1 MEPILPV
8 YHQIRRAIRHG
19 VLDKRYLPNSKIPP
33 ENELASQFN
42 VNRMTV
48 RQALSSL
55 VQEGLLIR
63 RRGDGTFVTGNE
75 ELIQAMSLKHISL
88 TNELL
93 LPLMK
98 SKTLTVAKREVAPTP
113 IVREKLELNP
123 EEALVVRITRDR
135 LVPEGFRAFT
145 INYLPLELGRRISEE
160 QLMQKPLV
168 KIMEDDLKINFLEA
182 YQTIEASF
190 ADEET
195 AAHLGVQPGVPTLLM
210 ERIMYAEKG
219 RPVELVN
226 SIYEAGSYKCCLHLK
241 KVKRNTAADWICQI
255 TT

>member
-63 RRGDGTFVTGNE
+63 RRGEGTYVTGNE
-75 ELIQAMSLKHISL
+75 ELIQGMSLKHISL

-98 SKTLTVAKREVAPTP
+98 SKTLTVAKSEVPPSP
-113 IVREKLELNP
+113 IIREKLELNP
-123 EEALVVRITRDR
+123 DDARVVRITRDR

-145 INYLPLELGRRISEE
+145 INYLPLEIGRRISEE
-160 QLMQKPLV
+160 QLMKKPLV
-168 KIMEDDLKINFLEA
+168 KIMEEDFKINFLEA
-182 YQTIEASF
+182 FQTIEASF

-195 AAHLGVQPGVPTLLM
+195 AAHLGIQPGVPTLLM

-226 SIYEAGSYKCCLHLK
+226 SIYAAGSYKCCLHLK
-241 KVKRNTAADWICQI
+241 KVKRNNAADWICQI

>member
-1 MEPILPV
+1 MEPVLPV
-8 YHQIRRAIRHG
+8 YHQIRRAIRYW
-19 VLDKRYLPNSKIPP
+19 VLDKRYLPNQKIPP
-33 ENELASQFN
+33 EYDLASQFN

-63 RRGDGTFVTGNE
+63 KRGEGTFVTGDE
-75 ELIQAMSLKHISL
+75 DLIQGMSLKHISL

-98 SKTLTVAKREVAPTP
+98 SKTLTVAKSEVAPPP

-123 EEALVVRITRDR
+123 DDTLVVRITRDR

-145 INYLPLELGRRISEE
+145 VNYLPMDIGRSISEKE
-160 QLMQKPLV
+160 LLKRPLV
-168 KIMEDDLKINFLEA
+168 KIMEDDLKINFIEA
-182 YQTIEASF
+182 FQTIEASF

-195 AAHLGVQPGVPTLLM
+195 AAHLGILPGVPTLLM

-219 RPVELVN
+219 KPVELVN
-226 SIYEAGSYKCCLHLK
+226 TIYEANSYKCSLHLK
-241 KVKRNTAADWICQI
+241 KVKRGPSFDWICQI
-255 TT
+255 TK

>member
-1 MEPILPV
+1 MEPVLPV
-8 YHQIRRAIRHG
+8 YHQIRRAIKYW
-19 VLDKRYLPNSKIPP
+19 VLDKHYLPNSRIPP

-63 RRGDGTFVTGNE
+63 RRGEGTFVTGNE
-75 ELIQAMSLKHISL
+75 DLIQGMSLKHISL

-93 LPLMK
+93 LPLTK
-98 SKTLTVAKREVAPTP
+98 SKTLTVKITEVPP
-113 IVREKLELNP
+113 PPLVREKLELNP
-123 EEALVVRITRDR
+123 DESLVVRITRDR
-135 LVPEGFRAFT
+135 LVPEGFRVFT
-145 INYLPLELGRRISEE
+145 VNYLPLEIGRRIGEQ
-160 QLMQKPLV
+160 QLMNRPLL
-168 KIMEDDLKINFLEA
+168 KIMEEDLRINFIEA
-182 YQTIEASF
+182 FQTIEASF

-195 AAHLGVQPGVPTLLM
+195 AAHLSLQPGVPTLLM

-219 RPVELVN
+219 KPVELVN

-241 KVKRNTAADWICQI
+241 RVKRNNATDWICQI
-255 TT
+255 TK

>member
-1 MEPILPV
+1 MEPVLPV
-8 YHQIRRAIRHG
+8 YHQIRRAIRYG
-19 VLDKRYLPNSKIPP
+19 VLDKHYLPNSKIPP

-63 RRGDGTFVTGNE
+63 RRGEGTFVTGNE
-75 ELIQAMSLKHISL
+75 ELIQGMSLKHISL

-93 LPLMK
+93 LPLMR
-98 SKTLTVAKREVAPTP
+98 SKTLTVAKSEVAPPP

-123 EEALVVRITRDR
+123 EEALVVRVTRDR
-135 LVPEGFRAFT
+135 LVSEGFRAFT
-145 INYLPLELGRRISEE
+145 INYLPLEIGRQVGEG
-160 QLMQKPLV
+160 QLMKKPLL
-168 KIMEDDLKINFLEA
+168 KIMEEDLKINFLEA

-195 AAHLGVQPGVPTLLM
+195 AAHLGIQPGVPTLLM

-226 SIYEAGSYKCCLHLK
+226 SIYAAGSYKCCLHLK
-241 KVKRNTAADWICQI
+241 KVKRNNANDWICQI